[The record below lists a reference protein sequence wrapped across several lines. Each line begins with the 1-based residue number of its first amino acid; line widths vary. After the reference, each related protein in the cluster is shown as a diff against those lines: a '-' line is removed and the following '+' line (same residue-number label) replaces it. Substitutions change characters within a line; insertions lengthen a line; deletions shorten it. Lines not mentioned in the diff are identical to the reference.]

1 MIALENVLV
10 ATDFGS
16 ASDTAI
22 RYGRA
27 LAERFGAKLH
37 VLHVSPD
44 AYLTAAMGYAY
55 AKLRPVGEEVSA
67 PRAAAMFPRTLL
79 SSESVWR
86 SREAAVAE
94 SQPGPTSLI
103 LELSARRHSDA
114 VRRLCVLRGV

>member
-55 AKLRPVGEEVSA
+55 AKLRPSGRGSLSASRRGYVSA
-67 PRAAAMFPRTLL
+67 NIAVLGICLAKPRSCGGGKPARADVPHPRTFC
-79 SSESVWR
+79 SPS
-86 SREAAVAE
+86 
-94 SQPGPTSLI
+94 
-103 LELSARRHSDA
+103 
-114 VRRLCVLRGV
+114 